1 MKRSVLALTALAL
14 TLVLT
19 GCGSDETAVYVQKI
33 SNINGISTTERFS
46 GLVVSENL
54 TEVKKDSDKEVAELL
69 VKEGQD
75 VKEGDPLFSYDTDKL
90 QLSADKLDLE
100 REQLNSS
107 LQDYQT
113 QISQLEREREKVNAN
128 KKLQYTIQIQS
139 AQVSLKEAELNL
151 KTKEVELEKAQKLL
165 QNATVL
171 SPTTGRI
178 QSINESGTDSQGNAV
193 AYITIQQAGSYRVR
207 GTIGELQ
214 QGAVSK
220 GDRIMMVSR
229 VDPSKTWLGT
239 VTLVDYENPIKN
251 DNSGGYVISGNDS
264 SNTASKYPF
273 YVELDSMDGLIM
285 GQHLYLERYTEGA
298 GASGVPVSSA
308 YICYEE
314 DGSAYVWA
322 ENSHAKL
329 EKRAITLGDYN
340 ENSDCYDVVDGLT
353 EEDYIAFPDE
363 KFCRVGAS
371 TTHTPVVSEDL
382 EGEMGDADMSGMDTG
397 MDGAFDEAAP
407 DESTVDGL
415 EDGPHTD
422 EDLSSAAESLAN
434 GNISEEELQSA
445 QEEIAG

>member
-251 DNSGGYVISGNDS
+251 DSSGSYVIAGNDS

-353 EEDYIAFPDE
+353 EDDYIAFPDE

-415 EDGPHTD
+415 EDGTHTD

-434 GNISEEELQSA
+434 GDISEEELQSA

>member
-353 EEDYIAFPDE
+353 EDDYIAFPDE

-415 EDGPHTD
+415 EDGTHTD

-434 GNISEEELQSA
+434 GDISEEELQSA
-445 QEEIAG
+445 LEEIAG

>member
-353 EEDYIAFPDE
+353 EDDYIAFPDE

-415 EDGPHTD
+415 EDGTHTD

-434 GNISEEELQSA
+434 GDISGEELQSA
-445 QEEIAG
+445 LEEIAG

>member
-285 GQHLYLERYTEGA
+285 GQHLYLERYLEGA
-298 GASGVPVSSA
+298 EATGIPLSSA
-308 YICYEE
+308 YVCFETDE
-314 DGSAYVWA
+314 SAYVWA
-322 ENSHAKL
+322 ENSRGKL
-329 EKRAITLGDYN
+329 EKRSITVGEYN
-340 ENSDCYDVVDGLT
+340 EVSDTYDVTQGLT
-353 EEDYIAFPDE
+353 EDDYIAFPDTGV
-363 KFCRVGAS
+363 CHVGAPTS
-371 TTHTPVVSEDL
+371 HTPVVSEEPPENFED
-382 EGEMGDADMSGMDTG
+382 GGMDMGDMGNMDEPMEEEPAMADGVEEPQE
-397 MDGAFDEAAP
+397 DGAPEEVPQETVTAEEPPAET
-407 DESTVDGL
+407 ESVG
-415 EDGPHTD
+415 
-422 EDLSSAAESLAN
+422 
-434 GNISEEELQSA
+434 
-445 QEEIAG
+445 

>member
-251 DNSGGYVISGNDS
+251 DSSGSYVIAGNDS

-353 EEDYIAFPDE
+353 EDDYIAFPDE

-397 MDGAFDEAAP
+397 MDGTFDEAAP

-415 EDGPHTD
+415 EDGTHTD

-434 GNISEEELQSA
+434 GDISEEELQSA

>member
-1 MKRSVLALTALAL
+1 
-14 TLVLT
+14 
-19 GCGSDETAVYVQKI
+19 
-33 SNINGISTTERFS
+33 
-46 GLVVSENL
+46 
-54 TEVKKDSDKEVAELL
+54 
-69 VKEGQD
+69 
-75 VKEGDPLFSYDTDKL
+75 
-90 QLSADKLDLE
+90 
-100 REQLNSS
+100 
-107 LQDYQT
+107 
-113 QISQLEREREKVNAN
+113 
-128 KKLQYTIQIQS
+128 
-139 AQVSLKEAELNL
+139 
-151 KTKEVELEKAQKLL
+151 
-165 QNATVL
+165 
-171 SPTTGRI
+171 
-178 QSINESGTDSQGNAV
+178 
-193 AYITIQQAGSYRVR
+193 
-207 GTIGELQ
+207 
-214 QGAVSK
+214 
-220 GDRIMMVSR
+220 MMVSR

-251 DNSGGYVISGNDS
+251 DSSGGYVISGNDS

-353 EEDYIAFPDE
+353 EDDYIAFPDE

-382 EGEMGDADMSGMDTG
+382 EGETGDADMSGMDTG
-397 MDGAFDEAAP
+397 MDGTFDEAAP

-415 EDGPHTD
+415 EDGTHTD

-434 GNISEEELQSA
+434 GDISEEELQSA
-445 QEEIAG
+445 LEEIAG

>member
-353 EEDYIAFPDE
+353 EDDYIAFPDE

-397 MDGAFDEAAP
+397 MDGTFDEAAP

-415 EDGPHTD
+415 EDGTHTD

-434 GNISEEELQSA
+434 GDISEEELQSA
-445 QEEIAG
+445 LEEIAG

>member
-397 MDGAFDEAAP
+397 MDGTFDEAAP

-415 EDGPHTD
+415 EDGTHTD

-434 GNISEEELQSA
+434 GDISEEELQSA